1 MYIFVVMSGNRPCQQ
16 PIATGPERQ
25 ELRLA
30 QNPSLALKQRATIQN
45 SATALG
51 ERLDPTPT

>member
-1 MYIFVVMSGNRPCQQ
+1 MSGNRPCQQ
-16 PIATGPERQ
+16 PIASGPERQ